1 MNNRKEPWE
10 AYPDVW
16 PTKASFF
23 SWLQHNIHKEV
34 FSGIEKED
42 IPLTD
47 ITCWEDITSF
57 ISKAM
62 YVKPS
67 YTFCNDSS
75 VPAVVYWL
83 HTTDHFS
90 PDTDGYVGITT
101 NIEYRLKQH
110 EASCLG
116 VDNYHVKHKDMII
129 AFKSGSIISDILY
142 RGTYTQCL
150 EVENNLRKSANVG
163 WNFAVGGNGGFPK
176 HGLTGTKIA
185 KCFYNLR
192 TKAIKDDIK
201 FSWEGDIERF
211 SDFYTSTKPPD
222 LKGACLIREDLDKGY
237 SPDNMIWVTREEMIC
252 RLTKYGKT
260 EVLGRTGTIS
270 GMAREQGL
278 KPNTVFCR
286 LRDGWSLE
294 EALGFVE
301 KVKHG

>member
-47 ITCWEDITSF
+47 ITCWEDITS
-57 ISKAM
+57 
-62 YVKPS
+62 
-67 YTFCNDSS
+67 
-75 VPAVVYWL
+75 L
-83 HTTDHFS
+83 
-90 PDTDGYVGITT
+90 
-101 NIEYRLKQH
+101 
-110 EASCLG
+110 
-116 VDNYHVKHKDMII
+116 
-129 AFKSGSIISDILY
+129 
-142 RGTYTQCL
+142 
-150 EVENNLRKSANVG
+150 
-163 WNFAVGGNGGFPK
+163 
-176 HGLTGTKIA
+176 
-185 KCFYNLR
+185 
-192 TKAIKDDIK
+192 
-201 FSWEGDIERF
+201 
-211 SDFYTSTKPPD
+211 
-222 LKGACLIREDLDKGY
+222 
-237 SPDNMIWVTREEMIC
+237 
-252 RLTKYGKT
+252 
-260 EVLGRTGTIS
+260 VLGRTGTIS